1 MILVVLIVVLSNIT
15 LPNAAHALSLNQS
28 FQKITA
34 TTTTNNNLPR
44 RAFFHKAKAAVV
56 TASTTTASLVL
67 IGTPATSEAITSTN
81 SSNAQG
87 GGPIVRFGEE
97 DIMSPKAHGT
107 TEMPVQ
113 EQLKFG
119 VSTKLAD
126 KICCY
131 NRHFAENSFS
141 FTKSTWE
148 DELRQAVADHGGK
161 PMTFYDSVTG
171 KPLFTAPIGRS
182 VDDLID
188 ETYKHGWPSFRDAEV
203 VWDNVRV
210 LKNSGETV
218 SVDGTHLGH
227 NLPDRM
233 GNRYCINLC
242 CIAGY
247 PA

>member
-1 MILVVLIVVLSNIT
+1 
-15 LPNAAHALSLNQS
+15 
-28 FQKITA
+28 
-34 TTTTNNNLPR
+34 
-44 RAFFHKAKAAVV
+44 
-56 TASTTTASLVL
+56 
-67 IGTPATSEAITSTN
+67 
-81 SSNAQG
+81 
-87 GGPIVRFGEE
+87 
-97 DIMSPKAHGT
+97 
-107 TEMPVQ
+107 
-113 EQLKFG
+113 
-119 VSTKLAD
+119 
-126 KICCY
+126 
-131 NRHFAENSFS
+131 
-141 FTKSTWE
+141 
-148 DELRQAVADHGGK
+148 
-161 PMTFYDSVTG
+161 MTFYDSVTG

>member
-1 MILVVLIVVLSNIT
+1 MCCLILIFSTKTTNT
-15 LPNAAHALSLNQS
+15 NALSVNPS
-28 FQKITA
+28 FP
-34 TTTTNNNLPR
+34 NNHKDKNLPR
-44 RAFFHKAKAAVV
+44 RSFLNKATTVASLALIATPKSSV
-56 TASTTTASLVL
+56 ASTTA
-67 IGTPATSEAITSTN
+67 
-81 SSNAQG
+81 
-87 GGPIVRFGEE
+87 GPIRYGDE

-107 TEMPVQ
+107 TETSVQ
-113 EQLKFG
+113 EKLKFG
-119 VSTKLAD
+119 VSNKLAD
-126 KICCY
+126 KICSY

-148 DELRQAVADHGGK
+148 DELRQAVTDSGGK

-171 KPLFTAPIGRS
+171 KPLFVAPIGRS
-182 VDDLID
+182 VDAFID
-188 ETYKHGWPSFRDAEV
+188 ESYKHGWPSFRDTEV

>member
-1 MILVVLIVVLSNIT
+1 MFEI
-15 LPNAAHALSLNQS
+15 
-28 FQKITA
+28 
-34 TTTTNNNLPR
+34 
-44 RAFFHKAKAAVV
+44 
-56 TASTTTASLVL
+56 VL
-67 IGTPATSEAITSTN
+67 IGTPATSEANSTGI
-81 SSNAQG
+81 SQG
-87 GGPIVRFGEE
+87 GGRGGPIIRFGDE
-97 DIMSPKAHGT
+97 DIMSPEAHGT

-119 VSTKLAD
+119 VSQKLAD

-148 DELRQAVADHGGK
+148 DELRQAVADGK
-161 PMTFYDSVTG
+161 TMTFYDSVTG
-171 KPLFTAPIGRS
+171 KPLFIAPIGRS
-182 VDDLID
+182 VYALID
-188 ETYKHGWPSFRDAEV
+188 DSYKHGWPSFRDAEV

-247 PA
+247 LLGPRVCFEIIDL

>member
-1 MILVVLIVVLSNIT
+1 MPGTRNFMVSALMCSLIVFFTTMTNT
-15 LPNAAHALSLNQS
+15 NALSIHPSHPQVAANNNKNNLPTRRS
-28 FQKITA
+28 FLHTA
-34 TTTTNNNLPR
+34 TTT
-44 RAFFHKAKAAVV
+44 AASFALIATPKSSVAS
-56 TASTTTASLVL
+56 TAS
-67 IGTPATSEAITSTN
+67 
-81 SSNAQG
+81 
-87 GGPIVRFGEE
+87 PIRFGDE

-107 TEMPVQ
+107 TQTPVQ
-113 EQLKFG
+113 ESLKFG
-119 VSTKLAD
+119 VSNKLAD

-148 DELRQAVADHGGK
+148 DELRQAVADNGGK

-171 KPLFTAPIGRS
+171 KPLFMAPIGRS
-182 VDDLID
+182 VDTLID
-188 ETYKHGWPSFRDAEV
+188 ESYKHGWPSFRDAEV